1 MAGSSGAVATGGK
14 SEEAGATRSA
24 KASEPSAGPA
34 RETRRGGRERRQLR
48 TDRGDLGEAGGVADE
63 RLHAGIL
70 QPVAQRID
78 AEQARQ
84 RQRDGAELVDRDV
97 DRGD

>member
-1 MAGSSGAVATGGK
+1 MAGSSGAVATGAK
-14 SEEAGATRSA
+14 SEGARATRSA
-24 KASEPSAGPA
+24 KTSAPAAGPVE
-34 RETRRGGRERRQLR
+34 RDDERERRQLR